1 MKKPRVI
8 GTALFS
14 VLCLLFFGFAAPAKA
29 DSASVSF
36 NTTVGGNAVA
46 GTLLFTVS
54 SAGTLTVTVTNTE
67 ANPTTVAQLISDL
80 SFNVSGM
87 TGASLTSSSS
97 TEVSISSGGVAS
109 LGATGSTGWTLS
121 SSGPTLTLTAPL
133 PGQLIIGPG
142 GVSGYTNANGSI
154 AGNKPHNPFLNG
166 SATFTLS
173 VTGLTSV
180 SQISNV
186 MVSFGTT
193 PGVNLS
199 VTPTPTP
206 EVPSL
211 ILFGTGLIG
220 LGAALRRRVVA

>member
-1 MKKPRVI
+1 MKKPKVTA
-8 GTALFS
+8 TALFS

-29 DSASVSF
+29 DSASVTF

-54 SAGTLTVTVTNTE
+54 SAGTLTVTVTDT
-67 ANPTTVAQLISDL
+67 ATNPTDVGQLISDL

-97 TEVSISSGGVAS
+97 TEVTISSGVGT
-109 LGATGSTGWTLS
+109 LGTTGSTGWTLS

-133 PGQLIIGPG
+133 PTQLIIGPG
-142 GVSGYTNANGSI
+142 GTSGYTNANGSI
-154 AGNKPHNPFLNG
+154 NGNPAHNPFLNG

-193 PGVNLS
+193 PGVNLP
-199 VTPTPTP
+199 VTLMPTP
-206 EVPSL
+206 EMPSL
-211 ILFGTGLIG
+211 ILLGTGLIG